1 VKLIWATTVPPARSL
16 VAWKILQN
24 KIPLDIKLQ
33 QYGISLC
40 SRCGLCKADQ
50 ETLQHIFF
58 HYNVTSIFW
67 KWLAEMFNTNTI
79 CNNINDVLHFMEKQC
94 SSQLK
99 DIRIVACINI
109 FWIILKM
116 RNITKYDTPITLSI
130 AFSILNSN
138 RKMASNISKGTMHNN
153 IEDFIVIKSFNVNVH
168 PKKSQ

>member
-1 VKLIWATTVPPARSL
+1 VKLIWVTIVPPAKSL

-24 KIPLDIKLQ
+24 KIPLDSNLQ

-50 ETLQHIFF
+50 ETLQHTFF
-58 HYNVTSIFW
+58 YWNVTSVCW

-99 DIRIVACINI
+99 DIRIAACINI
-109 FWIILKM
+109 FWIIWKM
-116 RNITKYDTPITLSI
+116 RNNAKYDTPITLSTS
-130 AFSILNSN
+130 FSILNSN
-138 RKMASNISKGTMHNN
+138 CKMVGNISRGTMHNN
-153 IEDFIVIKSFNVNVH
+153 IEDFIVIKIFNVNVH
-168 PKKSQ
+168 RKK